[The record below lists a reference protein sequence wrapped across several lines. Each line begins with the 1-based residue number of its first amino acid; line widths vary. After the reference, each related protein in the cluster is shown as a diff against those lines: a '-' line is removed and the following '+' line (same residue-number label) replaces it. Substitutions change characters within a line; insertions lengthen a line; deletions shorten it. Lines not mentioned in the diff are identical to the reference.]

1 MKIPLLDGAYQARSF
16 IAAAQ
21 RSVNLY
27 SEKNP
32 EGESFPT
39 THYPTPGSTVLLAA
53 PDKVWRCLYTASN
66 NQLFGVCGSSVYLV
80 NPDLTLKLLGGIA
93 SNTTPCYMRDN
104 GNTLL
109 LVDGT
114 SYGATIDLKTLK
126 YSAVTSNAFYG
137 STVLAEVDGYL
148 ILNRPGTNQWYITLF
163 SEVTFDALD
172 FASKIGSSDSLV
184 AVGVTRRNLF
194 LFGEQT
200 TEVWINSGGT
210 DFPFSRLPGAFIQFG
225 CKAPHSIVEADGSLY
240 WVSQS
245 PQGECMVLRTENYDR
260 ARISTH
266 AIEREFQSYERV
278 DDAVGYIHQMD
289 GHYWYVLSF
298 PTASKTWVY
307 DLATGQWHERAYL
320 EETGQFTRHRGNCFA
335 FWNGRHV
342 VGDYAD
348 GRLYELS
355 LDVYNDAGNE
365 IRRIRSFPHMVD
377 DGNRVTYRLFQ
388 ADMEAGSPSGLE
400 PETPPEIRL
409 RYSDT
414 KGGSWSQHIPTTI
427 GFRGDYKAIAR
438 WFRLGQAR
446 DRVFEISWSAD
457 VKTALNGAFVEATP
471 GAR

>member
-1 MKIPLLDGAYQARSF
+1 MKVPLLGGAYQARSY
-16 IAAAQ
+16 IASAQ
-21 RSVNLY
+21 RCINLY
-27 SEKNP
+27 PEKNP
-32 EGESFPT
+32 EGETFPT
-39 THYPTPGSTVLLAA
+39 THYPTPGSTVILTA

-66 NQLFGVCGSSVYLV
+66 NQLFGVCGASVYLV
-80 NPDLTLKLLGGIA
+80 NPDLTLKLLGSIA
-93 SNTTPCYMRDN
+93 SNTTPCYMADN
-104 GNTLL
+104 GNTIL

-114 SYGATIDLKTLK
+114 SYGATIDLDTLK
-126 YSAVTSNAFYG
+126 YAAVTNNAFYG
-137 STVLAEVDGYL
+137 STVLAEVDGFL
-148 ILNRPGTNQWYITLF
+148 ILNRPGTNQWYITEF
-163 SEVTFDALD
+163 SNVDFDALD
-172 FASKIGSSDSLV
+172 FASKIGASDLLV
-184 AVGVTRRNLF
+184 GVGVTRRNIF

-200 TEVWINSGGT
+200 TEVWTNTGGSA
-210 DFPFSRLPGAFIQFG
+210 FPFSRMPGAFIQFG
-225 CKAPHSIVEADGSLY
+225 CKAPHSICEADGSLY

-266 AIEREFQSYERV
+266 PIERELQSYERV

-289 GHYWYVLSF
+289 GHYWYVLTF
-298 PTASKTWVY
+298 PTANKTWVY
-307 DLATGQWHERAYL
+307 DLATNQWHERAYL
-320 EETGQFTRHRGNCFA
+320 EESGVFTRHRGNCFA

-365 IRRIRSFPHMVD
+365 IRRIRSFPHLAD
-377 DGNRVTYRLFQ
+377 DGNRVSYRFFQ
-388 ADMEAGSPSGLE
+388 ADMEAGSPSELE

-414 KGGSWSQHIPTTI
+414 KGGSWSQHISTTI
-427 GFRGDYKAIAR
+427 GMRGDYKAIAR

-446 DRVFEISWSAD
+446 DRVYELSWSAD
-457 VKTALNGAFVEATP
+457 IKTALNGAYIEVSP